1 MSVTLHNEVYGNA
14 TTFSRPLAAAR
25 RSRTA
30 ERAAL
35 IRTVSSRGARR
46 ISRSLARIGSVLA
59 LARVRGSRLDR
70 GTPARNRAAARIGG
84 CLTAVRP
91 AAGVA
96 APDRGWGI
104 AEDIDAG
111 IITRRERAAK
121 ISIACRRAAR
131 SVRVREAMATALLA
145 AGAIEPRILDLPPGR
160 IERAL
165 KIIAPR
171 LLVGSPAHASI
182 TALLCCRAPRSVE
195 MFLRRHPELLDA
207 VRAELEGAQ
216 R

>member
-1 MSVTLHNEVYGNA
+1 MAAPSAGREGTLAG
-14 TTFSRPLAAAR
+14 TS
-25 RSRTA
+25 
-30 ERAAL
+30 
-35 IRTVSSRGARR
+35 GRR
-46 ISRSLARIGSVLA
+46 IDRRDDATIPHVPRS
-59 LARVRGSRLDR
+59 
-70 GTPARNRAAARIGG
+70 
-84 CLTAVRP
+84 
-91 AAGVA
+91 
-96 APDRGWGI
+96 
-104 AEDIDAG
+104 E
-111 IITRRERAAK
+111 K
-121 ISIACRRAAR
+121 ISAACRAAAR
-131 SVRVREAMATALLA
+131 SVRARETVRTALLA

-195 MFLRRHPELLDA
+195 MFLRRHPGLLDA